1 MEHDGNKYHNVTVVG
16 LYKEDYK
23 QDMDWRE
30 SNSFSRDNLPVV
42 KKI

>member
-1 MEHDGNKYHNVTVVG
+1 VTVVG

-23 QDMDWRE
+23 QDMDWQE

-42 KKI
+42 KNI